1 MKQSTEMQRGPLTQ
15 APSLEDLPPPPPGKT
30 GWPWTSGSRA
40 LPAERSDGTEWPLVT
55 VVTPSYNQAEFLE
68 ETIRSVLLQGYPALE
83 YLVIDGG
90 SDDGSV
96 DIIRKYEPWLAH
108 WVSEAD
114 DGQSDAINKGFRR
127 ATGEVQA
134 WLNSDDVYFPDT
146 LGQAVLEMEEQ
157 GVDILIGGM
166 EKFTVREGDYV
177 ALSRSSG
184 ADGVP
189 LHAYPI
195 FKSSEKNR
203 PFHFMQPPMFWR
215 RWAWE
220 RTEGLNKDFHW
231 VMDIEWCTRAV
242 EVGASVGTCRT
253 LFARFRLHGA
263 SKTELFNHRQHH
275 EQSDFYR
282 SLMGRPEY
290 RSFPLWLAS
299 KKSRATALAIE
310 ARLNKE
316 DGSLVR
322 GVLQQL
328 QSRVMRA
335 LLRPFRPT
343 PLLGSGRQM
352 LDTPPNQGG
361 R

>member
-1 MKQSTEMQRGPLTQ
+1 MKHSAEIQRGPLTE
-15 APSLEDLPPPPPGKT
+15 APTIDDLPAPPEGKT

-40 LPAERSDGTEWPLVT
+40 LPAKRSDGTEWPLVT

-68 ETIRSVLLQGYPALE
+68 ETIRSVLLQGYPSLE

-146 LGQAVLEMEEQ
+146 LGQAVLEMEQ
-157 GVDILIGGM
+157 QDVDILIGGM

-195 FKSSEKNR
+195 FKASEKNR

-215 RWAWE
+215 RWVWE
-220 RTEGLNKDFHW
+220 RTDGLDKDFHW

-242 EVGASVGTCRT
+242 EVGATVGTCRT
-253 LFARFRLHGA
+253 LFAKFRLHGA
-263 SKTELFNHRQHH
+263 SKTELFNHRQHN
-275 EQSDFYR
+275 EQSRFYR

-299 KKSRATALAIE
+299 QKARAKALAIE
-310 ARLNKE
+310 ARLNID
-316 DGSLVR
+316 DGAAFRGTLQHVRSLI
-322 GVLQQL
+322 
-328 QSRVMRA
+328 MRI
-335 LLRPFRPT
+335 LLRPFRST

-352 LDTPPNQGG
+352 LDSSPG
-361 R
+361 